1 MLATRTLQ
9 VSFMDNLTV
18 LCSHRL
24 PRQCMNVRFSVRK
37 TTLLAGIR
45 AKQINLHRL
54 PKCLFQ
60 GTQWQLM
67 EAGLSIARLL
77 TVAGA
82 AQVE

>member
-1 MLATRTLQ
+1 
-9 VSFMDNLTV
+9 
-18 LCSHRL
+18 
-24 PRQCMNVRFSVRK
+24 MNVRLSMGR

>member
-24 PRQCMNVRFSVRK
+24 PRQCMNERFSVRK

-45 AKQINLHRL
+45 AKQINLHHL

-60 GTQWQLM
+60 GTQWRLM
-67 EAGLSIARLL
+67 KAGLQKP
-77 TVAGA
+77 VC
-82 AQVE
+82 

>member
-1 MLATRTLQ
+1 
-9 VSFMDNLTV
+9 
-18 LCSHRL
+18 
-24 PRQCMNVRFSVRK
+24 MNVQPTLRQV
-37 TTLLAGIR
+37 TLLAGIR

-54 PKCLFQ
+54 PKCLFK